1 MPSDRPTYQH
11 PCKKNRARQTTH
23 VDGPPGRCKRNR
35 CDPKTSRGP
44 ARDIQLGAPVKRR
57 RGGAAASIAGRE
69 AATLRL
75 AVSMPEMEPNR
86 HRSVAQLTAVSSFS
100 VVFMAK
106 HSRAPDHS
114 DDDGRGPFAPPA
126 RRCAGLVFGDLSE
139 TVASGDGSSTGTASL
154 ALLPSIVALIHVAA
168 ARRLEVSRSCE
179 RFHRRWGTLA
189 VRPADRRGRGSCR
202 RTSCCR

>member
-1 MPSDRPTYQH
+1 MPSDGPTYQH

-23 VDGPPGRCKRNR
+23 VDGPPRRASG
-35 CDPKTSRGP
+35 
-44 ARDIQLGAPVKRR
+44 IGATRR
-57 RGGAAASIAGRE
+57 PHGGLHGTFSSERRSSDVVGGATASIAGRE

-106 HSRAPDHS
+106 ALESPRPLRRPGA
-114 DDDGRGPFAPPA
+114 PFAPPA

-168 ARRLEVSRSCE
+168 AQRLEVSRSCE
-179 RFHRRWGTLA
+179 RFYRRWGTLA

>member
-1 MPSDRPTYQH
+1 MPSDGPTYQH

-23 VDGPPGRCKRNR
+23 VDGPPRRASG
-35 CDPKTSRGP
+35 
-44 ARDIQLGAPVKRR
+44 IGATRR
-57 RGGAAASIAGRE
+57 PHGGLHGTFSSERRSSDVVGGATASIAGRE

-114 DDDGRGPFAPPA
+114 DGRGPFCPA
-126 RRCAGLVFGDLSE
+126 RAAMCRSRFRRSQRDRGE
-139 TVASGDGSSTGTASL
+139 RDGSSTGTASL

-168 ARRLEVSRSCE
+168 AQRLEVSRSCE
-179 RFHRRWGTLA
+179 RFYRRWGTLA